1 MIIAMVMMHLLTDA
15 AESDDGM
22 RYIEVRD
29 AIVSIPGN
37 VTRRPQLVTRSF
49 RPSQPLADVLSA
61 ALHQQAQCPQAAQ
74 QNAPSPGGQIIGWLS
89 TSTGDPEPGM
99 DWCEHPLPSSQGHHT
114 APQGQHYARLSP
126 GTSGAAPGPPRG
138 RTTTSTGYPTS
149 PSAQDHLRS
158 SDRSPFAVAQ

>member
-1 MIIAMVMMHLLTDA
+1 MMHLLTDA

-89 TSTGDPEPGM
+89 TSTGGPRAGYGLVRNIRCPPPRATTLRPRGRTTRDCRRVP
-99 DWCEHPLPSSQGHHT
+99 
-114 APQGQHYARLSP
+114 
-126 GTSGAAPGPPRG
+126 PGPPRG
-138 RTTTSTGYPTS
+138 RTTTSPGYPTS